1 MIHFFKMPDDRL
13 PQVAR
18 HPEDVAAYR
27 AHRGE
32 PPETGPRRGQ
42 PLPLDLIFG
51 YPANVRML
59 RVLCTDFHPRWPA
72 ELTRRSGLSRSGAW
86 LALVRLHELQLVKP
100 IYHWAHGTG
109 VPFRL
114 DRDHPIALEIESLF
128 YAEWRARRAREAW
141 WVALAEGRSPP

>member
-1 MIHFFKMPDDRL
+1 MYDPIFEMPDDRL
-13 PQVAR
+13 PRVAR
-18 HPEDVAAYR
+18 HPQDVAAYR

-32 PPETGPRRGQ
+32 PPETGARRGQ

-51 YPANVRML
+51 YPANVRLL
-59 RVLCTDFHPRWPA
+59 RVLCTDF
-72 ELTRRSGLSRSGAW
+72 
-86 LALVRLHELQLVKP
+86 LALVRLHELKLVKP

-128 YAEWRARRAREAW
+128 YAEWRARRDREAW
-141 WVALAEGRSPP
+141 WVELAGGRPEP